1 MDKQFLFERNLLS
14 LSHVDPE
21 LCSRLSAAETTLG
34 RYRFVESRNGVPL
47 PAWVDSS
54 GSAHTLHSLASP
66 EKEAERLIGTL
77 NGEGY
82 VIFLGLGSGF
92 YVAAALQQP
101 AVSQVLVIDF
111 DINAAAELFCHHD
124 YIHIFNDERFSIL
137 IDPSPEDIRQKI
149 LSSYL
154 PALHGGLKTFP
165 LRPRTDFDTARFAP
179 AAAVIKKTLESIA
192 EDYSVQ
198 SCFGKRWFSN
208 IIHNVIASEKQ
219 NSILPPVRIAAVCAA
234 GPSLDSQLHIIQ
246 EKRKTFFLI
255 ATDTSLPAL
264 LNAGLLPDAVISI
277 DCQHIS
283 YYHFIGTAVKNTPL
297 FLDLASPPLVANR
310 SEKVFFFSGGH
321 PLTNYISAN
330 YRTFPVLDTS
340 GANVTFAGVTLA
352 ERLGAKQIHIFG
364 ADFSYPHGAA
374 YSRGAYFYPF
384 FGRRQNRLQPSES
397 LLCNF
402 LFKSPSLTRIQNHT
416 CIQDSTRIQK
426 NSRIQN
432 DTPIQHEHWYYETK
446 PLMLY
451 RRRLEEKSHSLNA
464 VLLPAAGAGAPIA
477 VRKEAVKPPQNA
489 PFQIFASG
497 RPHGKAKDFLAGYAH
512 HIQTLPPLTGN
523 ITMYIENLSASDKH
537 IFATLLPTA
546 AALRYRNNTV
556 PLDALLEEVKN
567 FCALK
572 IESFLKMY

>member
-14 LSHVDPE
+14 LSLVDAE

-34 RYRFVESRNGVPL
+34 RYRFVESRSGTPL

-54 GSAHTLHSLASP
+54 GCAHTLHSLASP
-66 EKEAERLIGTL
+66 EKEAGRLIGTL

-92 YVAAALQQP
+92 YVEAALRQASVAQ
-101 AVSQVLVIDF
+101 ALVIDF
-111 DINAAAELFCHHD
+111 DINAAAELLCHHD
-124 YIHIFNDERFSIL
+124 YIQIFNDERFSIL
-137 IDPSPEDIRQKI
+137 IDPSPEEIRAKI

-165 LRPRTDFDTARFAP
+165 LRPRTDFDTSRFAP

-234 GPSLDSQLHIIQ
+234 GPSLDSQMHIIKA
-246 EKRKTFFLI
+246 KRKTFFLI

-264 LNAGLLPDAVISI
+264 LGAALMPDAVISI

-297 FLDLASPPLVANR
+297 FLDLASPPLVAGR

-352 ERLGAKQIHIFG
+352 EKLGAQQIHIFG
-364 ADFSYPHGAA
+364 ADFSYPNGAA

-384 FGRRQNRLQPSES
+384 FFRRQNRLQPTES
-397 LLCNF
+397 MLCHF
-402 LFKSPSLTRIQNHT
+402 LFKSPSLIRIKSNTRIQTHT
-416 CIQDSTRIQK
+416 HIQTHTP
-426 NSRIQN
+426 N
-432 DTPIQHEHWYYETK
+432 DDRWYYETK

-451 RRRLEEKSHSLNA
+451 RRRLEEKSRTLNA
-464 VLLPAAGAGAPIA
+464 VLLPAEGAGAPIA
-477 VRKEAVKPPQNA
+477 VRKGRITPPKTAV
-489 PFQIFASG
+489 FQIFASG
-497 RPHGKAKDFLAGYAH
+497 RPYGTAKDFLAGYAH
-512 HIQTLPPLTGN
+512 QIRTLPPLTEN
-523 ITMYIENLSASDKH
+523 ITRYIENLSAADKH

-546 AALRYRNNTV
+546 AAFRYRDNAVT
-556 PLDALLEEVKN
+556 LDALLEDVKS

-572 IESFLKMY
+572 LKRLLKMY